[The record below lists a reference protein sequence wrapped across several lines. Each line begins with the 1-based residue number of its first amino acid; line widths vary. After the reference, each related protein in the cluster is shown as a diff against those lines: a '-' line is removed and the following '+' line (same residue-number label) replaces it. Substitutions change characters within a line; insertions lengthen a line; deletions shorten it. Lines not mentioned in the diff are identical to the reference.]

1 MSDRQNKIGFG
12 RSAED
17 FIRSLDKSSADE
29 GKLSEYSGMYI
40 KSLASSDGGKA
51 KVRVLIEN
59 RSGSEEIEFILL
71 GEFVEE
77 LSLEIG
83 EISEDIILDI
93 ERYAEV
99 TKAYNSAVASLAFA
113 DSSCKALARKLV
125 QKGFDRESAEDAVG
139 VVLSRGLIDED
150 RIVESRVRVFLG
162 KRWGRGRI
170 LAKLREE
177 SFCDSTIK
185 HAVEALAEVDFITP
199 CSELLQKK
207 YPILPTDRQER
218 EKIYAAMS
226 RYGYSSS
233 EIREAIQMI
242 ADEQQYNIEK
252 RRLE

>member
-29 GKLSEYSGMYI
+29 GKLSEYSGMYV
-40 KSLASSDGGKA
+40 KSLASGDGGKA

-71 GEFVEE
+71 CEFVEE

-83 EISEDIILDI
+83 EINEELILDI

-125 QKGFDRESAEDAVG
+125 QKGFDRENAEDAVG

-177 SFCDSTIK
+177 GFCNDAINYAAKT
-185 HAVEALAEVDFITP
+185 LAEIDFIAL

-207 YPILPTDRQER
+207 YPILPTDRQGR

-233 EIREAIQMI
+233 EIREAI
-242 ADEQQYNIEK
+242 AVVFE
-252 RRLE
+252 